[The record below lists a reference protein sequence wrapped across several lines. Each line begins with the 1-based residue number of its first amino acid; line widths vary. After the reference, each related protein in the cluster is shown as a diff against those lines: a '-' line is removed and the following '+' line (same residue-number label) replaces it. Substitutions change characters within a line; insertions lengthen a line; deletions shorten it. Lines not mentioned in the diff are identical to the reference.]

1 MRIDL
6 SGKVAV
12 VTGGSR
18 GIGHA
23 IAQALA
29 VAGAQVAII
38 GRDGAK
44 AQAAAHALSNGA
56 ARGYGCD
63 VGDAGQVET
72 TIAAIEGDFGRID
85 VVVNNAGT
93 TRDNLLFRIAE
104 DDWDTVIDTNLKG
117 AFLVTKHAAR
127 GMIKRRW
134 GRIVN
139 ITSVVGIYG
148 NKGQSNYT
156 ASKAGLIGFTKS
168 VSKEL
173 ASRNVLVNAVAPGFI
188 DTELTRAITG
198 DAREALIGAIPLG
211 RLGQGSDVAA
221 AVLFL
226 VSDFAS
232 YITGQVLV
240 VDGGMVLR
248 SFPHTS
254 IEATHGNGHE
264 AARGEGQRHHRRGAG
279 GRARQAHL
287 RSELHGGPGRGQP
300 RHRGAGN
307 GLREGIRHRHSGR
320 RSREAANGGT
330 GVAISAREDGEMSA

>member
-1 MRIDL
+1 MKIDL
-6 SGKVAV
+6 AGKVSV

-29 VAGAQVAII
+29 PAGARVALL
-38 GRDGAK
+38 GRDAAK
-44 AQAAAHALSNGA
+44 AQAAAHALANGGE

-63 VGDAGQVET
+63 VADAAQVET
-72 TIAAIEGDFGRID
+72 TIAAVERDFGRID

-93 TRDNLLFRIAE
+93 TRDNLLFRIGE

-139 ITSVVGIYG
+139 ITSIVGIYG

-168 VSKEL
+168 ISKEL

-198 DAREALIGAIPLG
+198 DAREALLGAIPLG

-240 VDGGMVLR
+240 VDGGMVL
-248 SFPHTS
+248 
-254 IEATHGNGHE
+254 
-264 AARGEGQRHHRRGAG
+264 
-279 GRARQAHL
+279 
-287 RSELHGGPGRGQP
+287 
-300 RHRGAGN
+300 
-307 GLREGIRHRHSGR
+307 
-320 RSREAANGGT
+320 
-330 GVAISAREDGEMSA
+330 

>member
-1 MRIDL
+1 MKIDL

-29 VAGAQVAII
+29 RVGSRVAVLA
-38 GRDGAK
+38 RDVTK
-44 AQAAAHALSNGA
+44 AREAAAALGDGQRA
-56 ARGYGCD
+56 QGYECD
-63 VGDAGQVET
+63 VSDARQVET
-72 TIAAIEGDFGRID
+72 TVAAVEEDFGRID

-104 DDWDTVIDTNLKG
+104 EDWDTVLNTNLKG

-134 GRIVN
+134 GRIIN
-139 ITSVVGIYG
+139 ITSVVGISG
-148 NKGQSNYT
+148 NKGQANYT

-188 DTELTRAITG
+188 DTELTRKITPA
-198 DAREALIGAIPLG
+198 ARETLIRAIPLG
-211 RLGQGSDVAA
+211 RLGEGADVAA
-221 AVLFL
+221 AVVFL
-226 VSDFAS
+226 ASEFAS

-240 VDGGMVLR
+240 VDGGMVL
-248 SFPHTS
+248 
-254 IEATHGNGHE
+254 
-264 AARGEGQRHHRRGAG
+264 
-279 GRARQAHL
+279 
-287 RSELHGGPGRGQP
+287 
-300 RHRGAGN
+300 
-307 GLREGIRHRHSGR
+307 
-320 RSREAANGGT
+320 
-330 GVAISAREDGEMSA
+330 